1 MSLNHDDG
9 KRSVK
14 SSEEDVGFGQKARI
28 VQSPGVQ
35 RIDAIA
41 STIDLPLKIALF
53 ISIFLLSYV
62 YGLGEPFY
70 AFESLLRMML
80 MKD

>member
-1 MSLNHDDG
+1 MTTTHYDRKSI
-9 KRSVK
+9 K
-14 SSEEDVGFGQKARI
+14 SSEEDTGFQPGQKARI

-53 ISIFLLSYV
+53 VSIFFLSYV
-62 YGLGEPFY
+62 YGLGKPF
-70 AFESLLRMML
+70 
-80 MKD
+80 